1 MVSNPNPVNELS
13 SISKSRDNKKMVYGV
28 SLNFST
34 LSNRFFNSA
43 NSAIF
48 PFKKA
53 GLSSKIVLNYKIVA
67 FFYLFFYVGFLLRTF
82 TNHRTAREG
91 GRHLINSSLPFPPAS
106 RTLRH

>member
-67 FFYLFFYVGFLLRTF
+67 FFYLFFMWVFFHEHSQIKG
-82 TNHRTAREG
+82 
-91 GRHLINSSLPFPPAS
+91 LPGK
-106 RTLRH
+106 RDGI

>member
-48 PFKKA
+48 HFKKV

-67 FFYLFFYVGFLLRTF
+67 FFYHFFSMWVFFHEHSQITGLPGKG
-82 TNHRTAREG
+82 EG
-91 GRHLINSSLPFPPAS
+91 I
-106 RTLRH
+106 